1 VPPVQVLLVATA
13 DEGSGAQVPVVV
25 TAVGGAGVEVPAV
38 VPAAGGA
45 GVRES
50 AAAAGVRRLV
60 FVQRV
65 ELYANAGE
73 KKY

>member
-1 VPPVQVLLVATA
+1 VPPVQVLVVATA
-13 DEGSGAQVPVVV
+13 DEGSGAEVPVVV
-25 TAVGGAGVEVPAV
+25 TVVGGAGVEVPTV

-50 AAAAGVRRLV
+50 AAAAGVRGLV

-65 ELYANAGE
+65 ELDANAGE
-73 KKY
+73 NE